1 MGSLATEKKNMGN
14 SLGHKGQSTLGGFRP
29 RFKIKNNTQREI
41 FVKLTLE
48 KIDLPVKNI
57 TPGWLE
63 NPTPD
68 STRKRDKAA
77 QLVDKFGSLMKIAVA
92 EKADEQRNNVV
103 FDIFPK
109 EHGFKEVFPGE
120 SYKSHKKWK
129 MLKGSKGAA
138 YLTVLTREFL
148 LEDVLTGEGGRRI
161 DNNPVTSKTYN
172 VSFHNKKLGALQK
185 KRKIIIAKYI
195 WRAQGLLPYLT
206 VLTR

>member
-1 MGSLATEKKNMGN
+1 MGN
-14 SLGHKGQSTLGGFRP
+14 RLGHKVEPTLGGFRP
-29 RFKIKNNTQREI
+29 RFKIKNDTKCEI

-63 NPTPD
+63 NTTPG
-68 STRKRDKAA
+68 STRKRDKPA
-77 QLVDKFGSLMKIAVA
+77 QLVDKFGSLVKTIVA

-103 FDIFPK
+103 FHIFPK
-109 EHGFKEVFPGE
+109 EHGFKKVFPGE
-120 SYKSHKKWK
+120 SYKSHKMWK
-129 MLKGSKGAA
+129 KLKGSKGVA

-148 LEDVLTGEGGRRI
+148 LEDVLTEEGKHRI

-185 KRKIIIAKYI
+185 KRKIIIARSIYGEHKVYCRI
-195 WRAQGLLPYLT
+195 
-206 VLTR
+206 